1 MKPQDGEYFR
11 PALTFFVPPS
21 SSSCAGSTGLSKRFS
36 SVKSCQYLVLSGKTF
51 QRPGLQSVGVPVFV
65 SGKTL
70 EAMSLELEPPGG
82 TSSTSAQRK
91 RDSDPPSPYP
101 VAEESRSCVRHR
113 QAETPPPPLFFF
125 CKETF
130 FE

>member
-11 PALTFFVPPS
+11 PALTFFLPPPPLPL
-21 SSSCAGSTGLSKRFS
+21 AGSTGLSERFS
-36 SVKSCQYLVLSGKTF
+36 SVKSCRYLVLSGKTF
-51 QRPGLQSVGVPVFV
+51 QRPGLQSLGVLVFV

-91 RDSDPPSPYP
+91 RDSDPPSPHP
-101 VAEESRSCVRHR
+101 VAEESRSCVAIDKQR
-113 QAETPPPPLFFF
+113 PPPAPLFFL
-125 CKETF
+125 
-130 FE
+130 